1 MELTINIKGLE
12 TLANAIEKL
21 AGALNCAGTPFVSAE
36 TLTTKT
42 AEPVTPPVAAP
53 APVQQPTIPPAP
65 VPQNI
70 QPPVAPNPQPPVCSA
85 PVAPPAPVQQP
96 PIPTT
101 HVAQEYTQDQLAR
114 ALCAARDANR
124 MDVVQTVF
132 QTLGVTNI
140 MEIPH
145 ERYGEAVNILRG
157 AGVAV

>member
-36 TLTTKT
+36 TLTAKA
-42 AEPVTPPVAAP
+42 AEPVTPSVAAP
-53 APVQQPTIPPAP
+53 A
-65 VPQNI
+65 PQNI
-70 QPPVAPNPQPPVCSA
+70 QPPVCPA
-85 PVAPPAPVQQP
+85 PVTPPAPVQQP